1 MYLLYL
7 GTYVMSVLKCLPK
20 VLEWKRM
27 KLTWKG
33 SLVEVADEEDEEEGG
48 RERVNRQRG
57 KKKK

>member
-1 MYLLYL
+1 
-7 GTYVMSVLKCLPK
+7 MSVLKCLPK